1 MGLIHI
7 ITFWV
12 RLIFSV
18 SGVYKKSFGCGGGGG
33 ELIHILTF
41 WGRLIQFFPLTR
53 VKVDIFQIYSE
64 QF

>member
-1 MGLIHI
+1 MQQTKYFNLQQ
-7 ITFWV
+7 
-12 RLIFSV
+12 
-18 SGVYKKSFGCGGGGG
+18 VYQGSIKNNHLVTEGGG